1 MASYESVRRPPGSP
15 PSGWFGPIWAT
26 IYTLYG
32 ALFAI
37 LVWKRGSVTADVWW
51 VYTAGWIVNLIWIP
65 IFRNRFTNVFNPLYI
80 LLLLGVILAL
90 AGLLWSSD
98 SNVVRLGALL
108 LIPYIVW
115 LNIAICLGFSLY
127 RLNL

>member
-1 MASYESVRRPPGSP
+1 M
-15 PSGWFGPIWAT
+15 
-26 IYTLYG
+26 
-32 ALFAI
+32 
-37 LVWKRGSVTADVWW
+37 TADVWW

-65 IFRNRFTNVFNPLYI
+65 IFQNRFTNVFNPLYI

-98 SNVVRLGALL
+98 SNVVRMGALL